1 MGNNNFALSTM
12 LEARI
17 TQGSLLKKLIEAVKD
32 LVTEANFD
40 CSASGIALQA
50 MDSSHVSLVAMQLKS
65 DGFEHYRCDRDMS
78 IGMNMASLSKI
89 LKCANN
95 DDVIT
100 IKAEDDAEVVTFM
113 FESPNQEKISDFEMK
128 LMVIDSE
135 HLGIPET
142 EYSGEV
148 TMPSGEFQK
157 ICRDLTTFGDTATIA
172 ASKEG
177 VKFSVAGD
185 IGTGN
190 VTIRQNAS
198 AEKDQQTLIEL
209 QEPVSL
215 TFALRYLNFFTKAA
229 PMSESVS
236 LSLSK
241 EVPLA
246 TEFAVGEMGH
256 LRYYLAPKVDEDE

>member
-1 MGNNNFALSTM
+1 MGSKHTSQHKKM

-17 TQGSLLKKLIEAVKD
+17 AQGSLLKKLVEAVKD

-40 CSASGIALQA
+40 CDAQGISLQA
-50 MDSSHVSLVAMQLKS
+50 MDSSHVSLVAMQLKA
-65 DGFEHYRCDRDMS
+65 DGFEHYRCDRSMS
-78 IGMNMASLSKI
+78 IGMNLASLSKI

-100 IKAEDDAEVVTFM
+100 LKAEDDAEVVTFM
-113 FESPNQEKISDFEMK
+113 FESPNQEKISDFELK
-128 LMVIDSE
+128 LMEIESE

-142 EYSGEV
+142 DYCAEV

-157 ICRDLTTFGDTATIA
+157 ITRDLQTFGDTATIA

-177 VKFSVAGD
+177 VKFSVSGD
-185 IGTGN
+185 MGTGN
-190 VTIRQNAS
+190 VTVRQNAS
-198 AEKDQQTLIEL
+198 VEKEAQTLIEL

-229 PMSESVS
+229 PLSESVS

-246 TEFAVGEMGH
+246 TESTIGEDLGH
-256 LRYYLAPKVDEDE
+256 LRY

>member
-1 MGNNNFALSTM
+1 MAVA
-12 LEARI
+12 EARI
-17 TQGSLLKKLIEAVKD
+17 AEGALLKKLIEAMKD

-40 CSASGIALQA
+40 CDASGISLQA
-50 MDSSHVSLVAMQLKS
+50 MDSSHVSLVAMQLKA
-65 DGFEHYRCDRDMS
+65 DGFEHYRCDRNMS
-78 IGMNMASLSKI
+78 IGMNLASLSKI

-100 IKAEDDAEVVTFM
+100 LKAEDDAEVVTFM
-113 FESPNQEKISDFEMK
+113 FESPNQEKISDFELK
-128 LMVIDSE
+128 LMEIDSE

-142 EYSGEV
+142 DYCAEV
-148 TMPSGEFQK
+148 TMPGGEFQK

-172 ASKEG
+172 ATKEG
-177 VKFSVAGD
+177 VKFSVSGD

-190 VTIRQNAS
+190 VTVRQNA
-198 AEKDQQTLIEL
+198 AADKEQQTLIEL

-215 TFALRYLNFFTKAA
+215 TFALRYLNFFTKAT
-229 PMSESVS
+229 PMSDQVT

-246 TEFAVGEMGH
+246 VEYAVGEMGH
-256 LRYYLAPKVDEDE
+256 LRYYLAPKVDEDEE

>member
-1 MGNNNFALSTM
+1 MGKHRDNM

-17 TQGSLLKKLIEAVKD
+17 AQGSLLKKLIEAVKD

-40 CSASGIALQA
+40 CSAEGIQVQA
-50 MDSSHVSLVAMQLKS
+50 MDSSHISLVGIMLKAE
-65 DGFEHYRCDRDMS
+65 GFEHYRCDKAVS
-78 IGMNMASLSKI
+78 HGMNLASLSKI
-89 LKCANN
+89 LKCAGN

-100 IKAEDDAEVVTFM
+100 MKAEDDAEVITFM
-113 FESPNQEKISDFEMK
+113 FESPNQEKISDFELK

-142 EYSGEV
+142 EYSAEV
-148 TMPSGEFQK
+148 TMPSGEFSK
-157 ICRDLTTFGDTATIA
+157 ICRDLTTFGDTVTIA
-172 ASKEG
+172 ANKEG
-177 VKFSVAGD
+177 VKFSVSGD

-229 PMSESVS
+229 PLSESVS

-246 TEFAVGEMGH
+246 VEYSVADMGH
-256 LRYYLAPKVDEDE
+256 LRYYLAPKVDEDEE

>member
-1 MGNNNFALSTM
+1 M

-17 TQGSLLKKLIEAVKD
+17 AQGSLLKKLIEAVKD

-40 CSASGIALQA
+40 CTSEGIQVQA
-50 MDSSHVSLVAMQLKS
+50 MDSSHVSLVGILLKA
-65 DGFEHYRCDRDMS
+65 DGFEHYRCDKS
-78 IGMNMASLSKI
+78 VSLGMNLASLSKI
-89 LKCANN
+89 LKCAGN

-100 IKAEDDAEVVTFM
+100 MKAEDDAEVITFM
-113 FESPNQEKISDFEMK
+113 FESPNQEKISDFELK

-142 EYSGEV
+142 EYSAEV
-148 TMPSGEFQK
+148 TMPSGEFSK
-157 ICRDLTTFGDTATIA
+157 ICRDLTTFGDTVTINA
-172 ASKEG
+172 NKEG
-177 VKFSVAGD
+177 VKFSVSGD

-190 VTIRQNAS
+190 VTVRQNAS

-229 PMSESVS
+229 PLSEAVS

-246 TEFAVGEMGH
+246 TEFTIGEDLGH
-256 LRYYLAPKVDEDE
+256 LRYYLAPKVDDEE

>member
-1 MGNNNFALSTM
+1 MGVGVIIM

-40 CSASGIALQA
+40 CDAQGISLQA
-50 MDSSHVSLVAMQLKS
+50 MDSSHVSLVAMQLKA
-65 DGFEHYRCDRDMS
+65 DGFEHYRCDRSMS
-78 IGMNMASLSKI
+78 IGMNLASLSKI

-113 FESPNQEKISDFEMK
+113 FESPNQEKISDFELK

-142 EYSGEV
+142 EYSAEG
-148 TMPSGEFQK
+148 TMPSGEFSK
-157 ICRDLTTFGDTATIA
+157 ICKDLTTFGDTVTIA
-172 ASKEG
+172 ANKEG
-177 VKFSVAGD
+177 VKFSVSGD

-198 AEKDQQTLIEL
+198 ADKEQQTLIEL
-209 QEPVSL
+209 QEPCSL
-215 TFALRYLNFFTKAA
+215 TFALRYLNFFTKAT
-229 PMSESVS
+229 PMSDQVT

-246 TEFAVGEMGH
+246 VEYQVGEMGH

>member
-1 MGNNNFALSTM
+1 MG
-12 LEARI
+12 
-17 TQGSLLKKLIEAVKD
+17 
-32 LVTEANFD
+32 TEANFD
-40 CSASGIALQA
+40 CDAQGISLQA
-50 MDSSHVSLVAMQLKS
+50 MDSSHVSLMAMQLKA
-65 DGFEHYRCDRDMS
+65 DGFEHYRCDRNMS
-78 IGMNMASLSKI
+78 IGMNLASLSKI
-89 LKCANN
+89 LKCAGN

-100 IKAEDDAEVVTFM
+100 MKAEDDAEVITFM
-113 FESPNQEKISDFEMK
+113 FESPNQEKISDFELK

-142 EYSGEV
+142 EYSAEV
-148 TMPSGEFQK
+148 TMPSGEFSK
-157 ICRDLTTFGDTATIA
+157 ICRDLTTFGDTVTIA
-172 ASKEG
+172 ANKEG
-177 VKFSVAGD
+177 VKFSVTGD

-190 VTIRQNAS
+190 VTVRQNAS
-198 AEKDQQTLIEL
+198 ADKDQQTLIEL

-229 PMSESVS
+229 PMSEAVS

-246 TEFAVGEMGH
+246 VEYAVAEMGH

>member
-1 MGNNNFALSTM
+1 MYLTYWQ

-100 IKAEDDAEVVTFM
+100 IKAEDVSS
-113 FESPNQEKISDFEMK
+113 SPP
-128 LMVIDSE
+128 LPLV
-135 HLGIPET
+135 
-142 EYSGEV
+142 
-148 TMPSGEFQK
+148 
-157 ICRDLTTFGDTATIA
+157 ATRA
-172 ASKEG
+172 
-177 VKFSVAGD
+177 KFL
-185 IGTGN
+185 
-190 VTIRQNAS
+190 
-198 AEKDQQTLIEL
+198 KD
-209 QEPVSL
+209 
-215 TFALRYLNFFTKAA
+215 
-229 PMSESVS
+229 
-236 LSLSK
+236 
-241 EVPLA
+241 
-246 TEFAVGEMGH
+246 
-256 LRYYLAPKVDEDE
+256 KV

>member
-1 MGNNNFALSTM
+1 MGNNNNM

-17 TQGSLLKKLIEAVKD
+17 AQGSLLKKLVEAIKD

-40 CSASGIALQA
+40 CDAQGISLQA
-50 MDSSHVSLVAMQLKS
+50 MDSSHVSLVAMQLKA
-65 DGFEHYRCDRDMS
+65 DGFEHYRCDRNMS
-78 IGMNMASLSKI
+78 IGMNLASLSKI

-95 DDVIT
+95 D
-100 IKAEDDAEVVTFM
+100 VVTFM
-113 FESPNQEKISDFEMK
+113 FESPNQEKISDFELK

-142 EYSGEV
+142 DYCAEV

-157 ICRDLTTFGDTATIA
+157 ICRDLTTFGDTATISA
-172 ASKEG
+172 AKDG
-177 VKFSVAGD
+177 VKFSVSGD

-190 VTIRQNAS
+190 VTVRQNA
-198 AEKDQQTLIEL
+198 AVEKEQQTLIDL

-215 TFALRYLNFFTKAA
+215 TFALRYLNFFTKAT
-229 PMSESVS
+229 PMSESVT

-246 TEFAVGEMGH
+246 TEYAIGDMGH

>member
-1 MGNNNFALSTM
+1 MGKTSSTM

-17 TQGSLLKKLIEAVKD
+17 AQGSLLKKLIEAVKD

-40 CSASGIALQA
+40 CTSEGIQVQA
-50 MDSSHVSLVAMQLKS
+50 MDSSHVSLVGILLKA
-65 DGFEHYRCDRDMS
+65 DGFEHYRCNKS
-78 IGMNMASLSKI
+78 VSLGMNLASLSKI

-95 DDVIT
+95 DDIIT
-100 IKAEDDAEVVTFM
+100 LKAEDDAEVVTFM

-142 EYSGEV
+142 DYCAEV
-148 TMPSGEFQK
+148 TMPGGEFQK

-172 ASKEG
+172 ATKEG
-177 VKFSVAGD
+177 VKFSVSGD

-190 VTIRQNAS
+190 VTVRQNA
-198 AEKDQQTLIEL
+198 AADKEQQTLIEL

-215 TFALRYLNFFTKAA
+215 TFALRYLNFFTKAT
-229 PMSESVS
+229 PMSDQVT

-246 TEFAVGEMGH
+246 VEYAVGEMGQ
-256 LRYYLAPKVDEDE
+256 

>member
-1 MGNNNFALSTM
+1 MGIIKSKNM

-17 TQGSLLKKLIEAVKD
+17 AQGSLLKKLIEAVKD

-40 CSASGIALQA
+40 CTAEGISVQA
-50 MDSSHVSLVAMQLKS
+50 MDSSHVSLVGIMLKA
-65 DGFEHYRCDRDMS
+65 DGFEHYRCDKTVS
-78 IGMNMASLSKI
+78 LGMNLASLSKI
-89 LKCANN
+89 LKCAGN

-100 IKAEDDAEVVTFM
+100 MKAEDEAEVITFM
-113 FESPNQEKISDFEMK
+113 FESPNQEKISDFELK

-142 EYSGEV
+142 DYCAEV

-172 ASKEG
+172 ATKEG

-185 IGTGN
+185 MGTGN
-190 VTIRQNAS
+190 VTVRQNA
-198 AEKDQQTLIEL
+198 AVEKEQQTLIEL

-215 TFALRYLNFFTKAA
+215 TFALRYLNFFTKAT
-229 PMSESVS
+229 PMSESVT

-246 TEFAVGEMGH
+246 VEYQIGEMGH
-256 LRYYLAPKVDEDE
+256 LRYYLAPKVDDED

>member
-1 MGNNNFALSTM
+1 MGENSSTM

-17 TQGSLLKKLIEAVKD
+17 AQGSLLKKLIEAVKD

-40 CSASGIALQA
+40 CTSEGIQVQA
-50 MDSSHVSLVAMQLKS
+50 MDSSHVSLVGILLKA

-89 LKCANN
+89 LKCAGN

-100 IKAEDDAEVVTFM
+100 MKAEDDSEVITFM
-113 FESPNQEKISDFEMK
+113 FESPNQEKISDFELK

-142 EYSGEV
+142 EHGAEV
-148 TMPSGEFQK
+148 TMPSGEFSK
-157 ICRDLTTFGDTATIA
+157 ICRDLTTFGDTVTISA
-172 ASKEG
+172 NEEG
-177 VKFSVAGD
+177 VKFSVSGD

-190 VTIRQNAS
+190 VTVRQNAS

-229 PMSESVS
+229 PLSESVS

-241 EVPLA
+241 EVPLS
-246 TEFAVGEMGH
+246 TEFTIGDDLGH
-256 LRYYLAPKVDEDE
+256 LRY

>member
-1 MGNNNFALSTM
+1 MGSHTTNM

-40 CSASGIALQA
+40 CSADGISVQA
-50 MDSSHVSLVAMQLKS
+50 MDSSHVSLVGIMLKS
-65 DGFEHYRCDRDMS
+65 EGFEHYRCDKNVS
-78 IGMNMASLSKI
+78 LGMNLASLSKI
-89 LKCANN
+89 LKCAGN

-100 IKAEDDAEVVTFM
+100 MKAEDDAEVITFM
-113 FESPNQEKISDFEMK
+113 FESPNQEKISDFELK

-142 EYSGEV
+142 EYNGEV

-157 ICRDLTTFGDTATIA
+157 VCRDLTTFGDTATIA
-172 ASKEG
+172 ATKEG
-177 VKFSVAGD
+177 VKFSVSGD

-190 VTIRQNAS
+190 VTVRQNA
-198 AEKDQQTLIEL
+198 AVEKEQQTLIDL

-215 TFALRYLNFFTKAA
+215 TFALRYLNFFTKAT
-229 PMSESVS
+229 PMSESVT

-246 TEFAVGEMGH
+246 TEYAIGDMGH